1 MSKACA
7 PRASR
12 HEDALPRCAV
22 LFPVASL
29 SAAETAARGD
39 LVATVTAAAKA
50 AGTIAAPLGPNRT
63 TCTTAGSP
71 GAVVVP
77 YSTAATSA
85 AAAALSAPVPAV
97 ATSSRTA
104 AVAAFAGDECLL
116 GLSGRSLCPLFLRQ
130 VGVASADHADDL
142 VPISIPHCLQ
152 RFFDEGILV
161 GQRADE
167 TCVQYCI
174 RDPSDPLLMHL
185 VICML
190 EVMKCGDGV
199 AVGWNCELV
208 ELVIELLRCYLTVRV
223 VPFFEAFK
231 NLPRRFTSF
240 KYGSIRLTLKSCIY
254 KISRLVCTSDLLVRK
269 TFLQQHC
276 LLFQWVPYWD
286 RSRPLV
292 YEMGRYIQHI
302 RFEEKL
308 VLEFLK
314 TPLFCF

>member
-1 MSKACA
+1 M
-7 PRASR
+7 
-12 HEDALPRCAV
+12 
-22 LFPVASL
+22 
-29 SAAETAARGD
+29 
-39 LVATVTAAAKA
+39 
-50 AGTIAAPLGPNRT
+50 
-63 TCTTAGSP
+63 
-71 GAVVVP
+71 
-77 YSTAATSA
+77 ATSA
-85 AAAALSAPVPAV
+85 AAAALSAPAPVV

-104 AVAAFAGDECLL
+104 AAAAFAGDECLL
-116 GLSGRSLCPLFLRQ
+116 GLSGRSLCPILLKQ

-152 RFFDEGILV
+152 RFFYEGILV

-185 VICML
+185 VICIL
-190 EVMKCGDGV
+190 VVMKCGDGV

-208 ELVIELLRCYLTVRV
+208 EPVIEALRCYLTVRV

-231 NLPRRFTSF
+231 TLPRRFTSF
-240 KYGSIRLTLKSCIY
+240 KYGSIQLTLKSCIY

-276 LLFQWVPYWD
+276 LLFQRVPYWY
-286 RSRPLV
+286 RSHPLV
-292 YEMGRYIQHI
+292 YGMGCYIQHI

-308 VLEFLK
+308 ALEFLK
-314 TPLFCF
+314 APLFCF

>member
-1 MSKACA
+1 MSETCA
-7 PRASR
+7 TRASR
-12 HEDALPRCAV
+12 HEVALPRCAV

-39 LVATVTAAAKA
+39 VVATVTVAAKA

-63 TCTTAGSP
+63 TCTTAGGP
-71 GAVVVP
+71 GAVVVA

-116 GLSGRSLCPLFLRQ
+116 GLSGRSLCPLLLRQ

-142 VPISIPHCLQ
+142 VPISIFHCLQ

-185 VICML
+185 VICIL

-208 ELVIELLRCYLTVRV
+208 ELVIESLRCYLTVRV
-223 VPFFEAFK
+223 VPFFETFK

-276 LLFQWVPYWD
+276 LLFQRVPY
-286 RSRPLV
+286 
-292 YEMGRYIQHI
+292 
-302 RFEEKL
+302 
-308 VLEFLK
+308 
-314 TPLFCF
+314 